1 MSVPKAALV
10 EVEIEQPADA
20 PAVDRTA
27 VNDHDRP
34 IDTIRMPD
42 PSTYPAMTELGRLL
56 GA

>member
-10 EVEIEQPADA
+10 EVAIERPVEP
-20 PAVDRTA
+20 PAVDRAA
-27 VNDHDRP
+27 VNDHERP

-42 PSTYPAMTELGRLL
+42 PSAYPAMTELGRLL